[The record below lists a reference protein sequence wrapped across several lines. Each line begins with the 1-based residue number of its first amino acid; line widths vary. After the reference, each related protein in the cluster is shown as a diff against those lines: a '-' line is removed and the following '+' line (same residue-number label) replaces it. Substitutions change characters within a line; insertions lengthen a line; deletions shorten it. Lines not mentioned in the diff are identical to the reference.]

1 MPPPADLWD
10 IRNQERLSPNKLA
23 SVGLACGMSVAL
35 FGADPPQRASTVIH
49 SEVRSGKLVASA
61 VVAPKSVLEVIVGP
75 ARSAPVAPPAKSNA
89 ASGIDQAV
97 QQIAAEHAL
106 SADLVHS
113 MIKVESNYNARAV
126 SPKGARGLMQ
136 LVPSTARRFGVSD
149 AFNPRENIDG
159 GVKYLRYLLDLY
171 GGNYPLALAAY
182 NAGEGA
188 VARFGGVPPFHE
200 TRNYLIQLW
209 KQLEKSRKTV
219 SPQKEGEPK

>member
-1 MPPPADLWD
+1 
-10 IRNQERLSPNKLA
+10 
-23 SVGLACGMSVAL
+23 
-35 FGADPPQRASTVIH
+35 
-49 SEVRSGKLVASA
+49 
-61 VVAPKSVLEVIVGP
+61 VGP

-182 NAGEGA
+182 FALGA
-188 VARFGGVPPFHE
+188 LVYYLLPRNIGRFFGDSTALLLRKSEARI
-200 TRNYLIQLW
+200 N
-209 KQLEKSRKTV
+209 
-219 SPQKEGEPK
+219 

>member
-10 IRNQERLSPNKLA
+10 IRTQERLSPNKLA

-49 SEVRSGKLVASA
+49 SEVRSGKLVAPV
-61 VVAPKSVLEVIVGP
+61 VVASKSIPEIVVGP
-75 ARSAPVAPPAKSNA
+75 ARSALAAPTAKSNA

-200 TRNYLIQLW
+200 TQNYLIQLW

>member
-1 MPPPADLWD
+1 MPRLANLWD
-10 IRNQERLSPNKLA
+10 SRTQERLFPNKLA
-23 SVGLACGMSVAL
+23 SVGLAFGMSVAL
-35 FGADPPQRASTVIH
+35 FAADPPQRTSTVIRP
-49 SEVRSGKLVASA
+49 ELRSGTLVAS
-61 VVAPKSVLEVIVGP
+61 VVIASKSIPEIIVGP
-75 ARSAPVAPPAKSNA
+75 ARSAPLAPPAKSNA

-188 VARFGGVPPFHE
+188 VARYRGVPPFHE
-200 TRNYLIQLW
+200 TQNYLIQLW
-209 KQLEKSRKTV
+209 KQLEKSRKTIG
-219 SPQKEGEPK
+219 PQKEGEPK